1 MLLTLIAAACSS
13 DTGGND
19 ERAASRDLSQLTVQS
34 TDLPDSFTTLT
45 PIDDFPLPE
54 AIDFA
59 VESKFFVGS
68 QDREAG
74 LAMEF
79 LVSGVATIVI
89 DGAVDDF
96 FTDPETFIQ
105 ATLADIGRDLETVRV
120 VPLAGLGDDAVGV
133 VYFPGGVG
141 RQDIVIFRRG
151 DLLGYVGLFKPTDY
165 SGAVDIGRTAAVMD
179 ARLAAVLDA
188 FPGPVDP

>member
-1 MLLTLIAAACSS
+1 MACGS

-96 FTDPETFIQ
+96 FTDPETSIQ

-179 ARLAAVLDA
+179 ARLTAVLGA